1 MRRRDQATKLPSY
14 PSDEQVRWHEVRA
27 ADGTD
32 ATGLEINPY
41 SYRFHGEQWYNVWD
55 ASSGVI
61 WDTDAVTG
69 CLLLA
74 TRCADGRY
82 AVNEAVPGGD
92 DLACAGR
99 RARRRARAA
108 RCCRAPCA

>member
-1 MRRRDQATKLPSY
+1 MWSLRIDKTRVRRLATDADTYAFRDAYVNPSA

-41 SYRFHGEQWYNVWD
+41 SYRFRREQWYNVWD

-74 TRCADGRY
+74 TATM
-82 AVNEAVPGGD
+82 
-92 DLACAGR
+92 LI
-99 RARRRARAA
+99 
-108 RCCRAPCA
+108 